1 MSLQMDLECVDLS
14 DGKVVSQLYDQLIND
29 YSVTNFFDF
38 TRKFQF
44 LSLPAHFTNQKLCL
58 DEPVRPINTELL
70 DEYARLH
77 KEWKSNH
84 KKCLRCESLNTCQV
98 FDVVDTVQLQ
108 METHVQTLPT
118 FIGQQ
123 FLFEN
128 EPCNVPQ
135 SVETFYEMYCSDG
148 VNPRHDVTSD
158 VIRYHQQLL
167 EMYPRAL
174 HDWKLTLSKGKL
186 VRYELYCALR
196 SIKTV
201 VKTATKATKAKPI
214 SM

>member
-1 MSLQMDLECVDLS
+1 MFPDLEGVDLS
-14 DGKVVSQLYDQLIND
+14 DANEVSKLYEQLIND
-29 YSVTNFFDF
+29 YASTPAETTSFDF
-38 TRKFQF
+38 NRQFKF
-44 LSLPAHFTNQKLCL
+44 LHLPAHFTNQKLCL

-77 KEWKSNH
+77 KEWKCNH
-84 KKCLRCESLNTCQV
+84 KKCLRCERLNTCQV
-98 FDVVDTVQLQ
+98 LDVVDTVQLQ

-135 SVETFYEMYCSDG
+135 SAKTFYEMYCSDV
-148 VNPRHDVTSD
+148 VNHVSSD
-158 VIRYHQQLL
+158 VKRYHRQLL

-186 VRYELYCALR
+186 VRYELYCSLR
-196 SIKTV
+196 SIRTV
-201 VKTATKATKAKPI
+201 DKTAVKAIKAKPI